1 MTANNCL
8 PRVLE
13 PCPNVV
19 REGQWQVGKR
29 WDVCRA
35 SIPPDLRPTG
45 FDVLCLDSRDDTG
58 DKKEEKGRTGKAAE
72 RGCHYLGAF
81 LAQQHNDAQ
90 VACRRGIAQ
99 RSQAAF
105 RRGIHIGPKLQQQ
118 GYHFCVTKMRLDTQN
133 WSII

>member
-1 MTANNCL
+1 MAADKCL

-13 PCPNVV
+13 PCPEVV
-19 REGQWQVGKR
+19 REGQWQVGKP
-29 WDVCRA
+29 WNVCRA
-35 SIPPDLRPTG
+35 SIPRDLRPTG

-72 RGCHYLGAF
+72 RGRRYLGTF

-90 VACRRGIAQ
+90 VACCRSIAQ
-99 RSQAAF
+99 RGQAAF
-105 RRGIHIGPKLQQQ
+105 RRGVHVGPKLQQQ
-118 GYHFCVTKMRLDTQN
+118 GHHFCVTKMRLHTQN